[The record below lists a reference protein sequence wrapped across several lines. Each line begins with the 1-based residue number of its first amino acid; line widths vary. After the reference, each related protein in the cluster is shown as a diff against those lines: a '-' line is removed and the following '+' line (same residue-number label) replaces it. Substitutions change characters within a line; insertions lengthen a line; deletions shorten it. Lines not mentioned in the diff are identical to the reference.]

1 MQKTTNFNNVVIF
14 SVKERD
20 YKIIFWYM
28 SKDDAINVM
37 KNSDLNKISRL
48 LQIFF
53 LIIKDG

>member
-28 SKDDAINVM
+28 SKVDAINEM

-53 LIIKDG
+53 LIIKHG